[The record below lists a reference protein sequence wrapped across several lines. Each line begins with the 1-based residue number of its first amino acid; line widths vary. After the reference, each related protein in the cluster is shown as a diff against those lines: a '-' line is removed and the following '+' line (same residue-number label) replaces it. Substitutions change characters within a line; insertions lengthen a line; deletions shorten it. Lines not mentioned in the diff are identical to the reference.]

1 MYLSA
6 RDLGGRGLYIL
17 ARGDIIDQALD
28 RVILVLAV
36 AVGEEVQSA
45 LAFVKY
51 LGHWPFLILL
61 QAQHQ
66 NKTSDTF
73 SSQPNTTNPSTVAMH
88 FSAIALTL
96 LASTL
101 PATLAVAV
109 SVANPQ
115 TDPNLLFARQ
125 TVNGQNSCAG
135 PIVNVYAYLAVSC
148 SKSKS
153 SDSPIPFG
161 LKFALFKPLVTEY
174 ESSCKNIPDLNND
187 DGKSAAKSLAFS
199 ADGNQT
205 DRCKLLVYTDK
216 GCVGNPSVSYN
227 LNGKNLDGAGV
238 GNCQTRVW
246 RSAKVVCGA
255 KNTAE

>member
-1 MYLSA
+1 
-6 RDLGGRGLYIL
+6 
-17 ARGDIIDQALD
+17 
-28 RVILVLAV
+28 
-36 AVGEEVQSA
+36 
-45 LAFVKY
+45 
-51 LGHWPFLILL
+51 
-61 QAQHQ
+61 
-66 NKTSDTF
+66 
-73 SSQPNTTNPSTVAMH
+73 MH

-109 SVANPQ
+109 SVANPP

-153 SDSPIPFG
+153 GNTAQQGSPIPFSV
-161 LKFALFKPLVTEY
+161 KFAPLPLITSF
-174 ESSCKNIPDLNND
+174 ESNCKNIPDLNGD

-216 GCVGNPSVSYN
+216 GCVGNSSVSYN